1 MSKFMN
7 LFNAFVEGSKATKA
21 VKAAKLVQRNLI
33 DQRINAAAENGT
45 LFDSLRRASFLV
57 ESQGELGYRFKPDSL
72 FDRFGQGVQFP
83 NGTDVRREFCKLFMK
98 SLTGFSAIVVAQ
110 TFKQM
115 KEGGVD
121 TPAFDLQDPDD
132 KKLALSVL
140 ASHYEFGTAV
150 KFPTVVKVE
159 ANRFKAASALA
170 DALFASIMADATAD
184 ATADETAEAI
194 A

>member
-45 LFDSLRRASFLV
+45 LFDSLRKASFLV
-57 ESQGELGYRFKPDSL
+57 ESGGELGYRFKPDSL
-72 FDRFGQGVQFP
+72 FDRFGQGVSFP
-83 NGTDVRREFCKLFMK
+83 AGADVRREFCKLFMK
-98 SLTGFSAIVVAQ
+98 SLTGFAAIVVAQ

-115 KEGGVD
+115 KDGGVD
-121 TPAFDLQDPDD
+121 TPQFDVQDPDD

-140 ASHYEFGTAV
+140 ASYYEFGTAV
-150 KFPTVVKVE
+150 KFPSVVKVE
-159 ANRFKAASALA
+159 ANRFKAATALA
-170 DALFASIMADATAD
+170 DTLFASIMADSTTATAEEP
-184 ATADETAEAI
+184 AAEAV